1 MEATR
6 ATRRISLIGNQ
17 LVSSWLVMER
27 GGGRRKVGRGQGDR
41 NRRGMRRCVVGRVG
55 RLREKT
61 KGNRGLEMKKKK
73 KKKKPMNVD

>member
-1 MEATR
+1 MTGR
-6 ATRRISLIGNQ
+6 AQDAKQVGLLLAGD
-17 LVSSWLVMER
+17 
-27 GGGRRKVGRGQGDR
+27 GKRRKEEEGWTRTGRR
-41 NRRGMRRCVVGRVG
+41 NRRGMRHCVVGRVG